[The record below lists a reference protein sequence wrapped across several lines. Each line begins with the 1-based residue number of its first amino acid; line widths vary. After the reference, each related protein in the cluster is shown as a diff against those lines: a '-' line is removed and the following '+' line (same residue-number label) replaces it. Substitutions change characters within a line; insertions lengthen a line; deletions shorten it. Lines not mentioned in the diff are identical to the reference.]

1 VALTGIGVPIA
12 LSFILLRL
20 TPATPIQ
27 CFAAGASLC
36 STSLG
41 TTFTV
46 LGTSGLTES
55 RLGVVLTSAAMMDD
69 VVGLVLVQVISN
81 LGLTGTSITAS
92 TVLRPLLVSVA
103 FVAVTPLICIF
114 LAKPVTRWLVGFRL
128 RHPGGLAQRL
138 LSSNATAFLIHTLIL
153 LGFVSGAS
161 YAGASNLFAAYIA
174 GASIS
179 WWDNEMKQLRETT
192 EEPRTS
198 PNASVIQGDSGPSST
213 QVQSI
218 EPIANPRVAVA
229 NSGLQTYEQYYSVP
243 VNRVLKPF
251 FFV

>member
-1 VALTGIGVPIA
+1 
-12 LSFILLRL
+12 
-20 TPATPIQ
+20 
-27 CFAAGASLC
+27 
-36 STSLG
+36 
-41 TTFTV
+41 
-46 LGTSGLTES
+46 
-55 RLGVVLTSAAMMDD
+55 MMDD

-198 PNASVIQGDSGPSST
+198 PNAS
-213 QVQSI
+213 